1 MSSCHNIISQYY
13 CHAVGEMIDRELS
26 LANLVSQLSNSHLQL
41 QLNALVLINNLLQYA
56 SPQRKPNMVS
66 TFL

>member
-1 MSSCHNIISQYY
+1 
-13 CHAVGEMIDRELS
+13 MIDRELS
-26 LANLVSQLSNSHLQL
+26 LANLVSQLGNSNLQL

-66 TFL
+66 TLLVSSDLGALKQVVMSR